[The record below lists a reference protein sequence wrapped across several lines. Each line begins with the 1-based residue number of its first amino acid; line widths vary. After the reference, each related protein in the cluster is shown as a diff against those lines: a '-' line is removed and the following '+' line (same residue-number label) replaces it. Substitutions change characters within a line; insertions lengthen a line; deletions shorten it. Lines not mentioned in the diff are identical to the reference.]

1 MTQARVLQIRFT
13 PLFYDFNASRC
24 SNSFQ
29 ANFAKRQ
36 ILKLYNTYIVCT
48 VYSTAARAHNHRQS
62 WEIMGPLLLFSSDSG
77 NNGRPLQRGQLVS
90 QTFHTSHALT
100 LNPCTFPLNHFTL
113 LTPAHFP
120 SSVYPIC
127 PPFPFSSVI
136 CKHFPLSPC
145 PFSPFTFLLI
155 PCHSARFLT

>member
-1 MTQARVLQIRFT
+1 MCDPGQGSTDKVHTSVLRLQCFSMFKLIPGQLCKT
-13 PLFYDFNASRC
+13 
-24 SNSFQ
+24 SNS
-29 ANFAKRQ
+29 KT
-36 ILKLYNTYIVCT
+36 IHIVCT
-48 VYSTAARAHNHRQS
+48 VYSTAARAHNHPQS

-145 PFSPFTFLLI
+145 PFSPFTLLLI